1 VPKNACRAVTTAV
14 LWHECAEGYSGWFGV
29 GASGCHDAV
38 RTRGNLLAALLRSP
52 AATGVIRWDQA
63 PI

>member
-1 VPKNACRAVTTAV
+1 MTTAV